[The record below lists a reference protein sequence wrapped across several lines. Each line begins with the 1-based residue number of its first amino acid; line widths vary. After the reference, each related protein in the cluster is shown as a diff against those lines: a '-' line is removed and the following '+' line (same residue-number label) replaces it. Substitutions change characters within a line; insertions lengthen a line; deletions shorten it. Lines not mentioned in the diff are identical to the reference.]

1 MELALGMIGRQ
12 TLAVGKME
20 LALGRTDQQLADD
33 ARRTLGTQGELGA
46 SRTTAE
52 RRKRKEVL
60 LPNAFKPNATEQ
72 QKQKEEREGG
82 AAQQQQFRLEQA
94 VFKIM
99 VKK

>member
-1 MELALGMIGRQ
+1 
-12 TLAVGKME
+12 ME

-60 LPNAFKPNATEQ
+60 LPNALKPNATEQ
-72 QKQKEEREGG
+72 QKQKEEREGS
-82 AAQQQQFRLEQA
+82 AALHSNSNSDWNRQCSRLWQ
-94 VFKIM
+94 KT
-99 VKK
+99 